1 MSPLLTSSLFEL
13 AGRFYRLANAETE
26 RLSFE
31 DYEGLQ
37 EWEAKLNAYGNLLST
52 PDAVQYLK
60 REIADAEN
68 FLSFI
73 ASRLGIDKE

>member
-1 MSPLLTSSLFEL
+1 L
-13 AGRFYRLANAETE
+13 AGRYYRLANAETE

-37 EWEAKLNAYGNLLST
+37 EWETKLNAYGNVLST
-52 PDAVQYLK
+52 ANVEQYLQ
-60 REIADAEN
+60 REMAAAED

-73 ASRLGIDKE
+73 AWRLATEAT